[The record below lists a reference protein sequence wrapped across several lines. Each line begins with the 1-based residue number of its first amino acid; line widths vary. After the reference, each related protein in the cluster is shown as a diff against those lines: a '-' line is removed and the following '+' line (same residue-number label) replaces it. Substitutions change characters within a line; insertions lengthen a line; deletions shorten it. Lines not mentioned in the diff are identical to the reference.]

1 MNLFQVHLKLTET
14 YREHEPVMY
23 QTNLQGDFV
32 NGSNENEKSTP
43 KLRNVGS
50 ATDLINQ
57 LSSRRFEKF
66 NETK

>member
-14 YREHEPVMY
+14 YREHEPVMF
-23 QTNLQGDFV
+23 QTNLRGDLV
-32 NGSNENEKSTP
+32 SGSNENEKYTP
-43 KLRNVGS
+43 KQRNVGS